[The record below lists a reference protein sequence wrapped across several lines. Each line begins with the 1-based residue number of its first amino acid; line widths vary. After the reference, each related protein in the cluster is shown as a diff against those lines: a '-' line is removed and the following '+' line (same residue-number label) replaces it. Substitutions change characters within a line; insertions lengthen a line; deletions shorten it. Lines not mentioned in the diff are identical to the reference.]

1 MQKVFLNDLPFG
13 ITYRYAYKVTYRHI
27 VLKQNH
33 RNVIPRKKKI
43 FYIPPEF
50 KTFIQTDIN
59 IPLVSSGFRVHKLNK
74 NGLFVI
80 QTTV

>member
-1 MQKVFLNDLPFG
+1 M
-13 ITYRYAYKVTYRHI
+13 TYLSVYNKWICIYKRTITYRHI

-33 RNVIPRKKKI
+33 QNVIPRKKNRLHS
-43 FYIPPEF
+43 PEF